1 MTSLI
6 CHFEYY
12 HIWQKIGNAV
22 YFDNIKYL
30 LLKIFR
36 DVILDNISYI
46 HAAFK
51 SYFLLESLY
60 VKLLLDIVEYI
71 FYMMSNFVAP
81 ILFNACFANLL
92 FWLGPPSFKNIRFPG
107 FKLF

>member
-30 LLKIFR
+30 LLQIFR
-36 DVILDNISYI
+36 DDRYLRQDDYI
-46 HAAFK
+46 DF
-51 SYFLLESLY
+51 
-60 VKLLLDIVEYI
+60 VE
-71 FYMMSNFVAP
+71 NDVTH
-81 ILFNACFANLL
+81 
-92 FWLGPPSFKNIRFPG
+92 PPF
-107 FKLF
+107 